1 MEPFGGAIKFC
12 TRSSKIVKC
21 LEAAKPFALLLGC
34 VSLGDTRMIVCKGE
48 EVTFSSKS
56 DGDNRADEIGMDVL
70 VGSLRSLLWRAIILF
85 VCFRSLTHP
94 CIIDKLDVM
103 SYQMFLESRK
113 VQLSEPLMPSGE
125 VVYQIA
131 FDEFSARYVGR
142 CHLSSK
148 DLQLRRTGLAGVE
161 GSCFYSVEQSQ
172 VVCGWFYHTI
182 IGFRCRSRFR
192 SRLEVLG

>member
-1 MEPFGGAIKFC
+1 MGVIKFC

-21 LEAAKPFALLLGC
+21 LETAKPFALLLGC
-34 VSLGDTRMIVCKGE
+34 VSLGDTRVIVCKGE
-48 EVTFSSKS
+48 EVTFSSKP

-70 VGSLRSLLWRAIILF
+70 VGPLRSLLWGAIILF
-85 VCFRSLTHP
+85 GCFRSLTAVTHT

-113 VQLSEPLMPSGE
+113 VQMSEPLMPSGE

-148 DLQLRRTGLAGVE
+148 DLQLRQTGLAGVE
-161 GSCFYSVEQSQ
+161 NAVFTALSKGKWSAAGFIIQLLVF
-172 VVCGWFYHTI
+172 VVVVDSG
-182 IGFRCRSRFR
+182 
-192 SRLEVLG
+192 VV